1 MRFHAAAL
9 ATGLALLT
17 AYLLFFHF
25 VYGDA
30 FSRFNAIN
38 NIADRHPWNL
48 QGLDAYLHRFFVQPM
63 HAFHDLF
70 GIVFLLA
77 LAQALIALF
86 KGGRLRL
93 VALYFLAGILFL
105 NFTPTSLATWQPLP
119 LGWEGGR
126 FLMFLTP
133 AAALLA
139 GKLIGGLFAGSMGS
153 HPPPAQLRA
162 APLFHWLPLKGGAIG
177 HGWAALALRGL
188 AAALLLTLA
197 YQNAREPL
205 HALKADL
212 PRAEKIKR
220 LAAQELAAND
230 RAALVLSTERSHKHF
245 PLYLGFDPALLG
257 RTHVCDP
264 APILEDGR
272 DAIVYIDKRLS
283 AYLARAYGWPN
294 CNEELLALARAR
306 GLETLIDDR
315 SFHLSLQRPPPQQAE

>member
-1 MRFHAAAL
+1 M
-9 ATGLALLT
+9 
-17 AYLLFFHF
+17 
-25 VYGDA
+25 
-30 FSRFNAIN
+30 
-38 NIADRHPWNL
+38 ADRHPWNL
-48 QGLDAYLHRFFVQPM
+48 QGLDAYLRRFFVQPL

-139 GKLIGGLFAGSMGS
+139 AKFIDRLLAGSLNGK
-153 HPPPAQLRA
+153 PPPVGLLPHR
-162 APLFHWLPLKGGAIG
+162 LPLKGGVI
-177 HGWAALALRGL
+177 ALRGL
-188 AAALLLTLA
+188 AAALLLTVA
-197 YQNAREPL
+197 YQNAQKPVAGFQAGIPRE
-205 HALKADL
+205 
-212 PRAEKIKR
+212 EKVRR

-230 RAALVLSTERSHKHF
+230 RAALILSTERSHQHF
-245 PLYLGFDPALLG
+245 PLYLRFDPALLG
-257 RTHVCDP
+257 RMHLCDT

-272 DAIVYIDKRLS
+272 DAILFIDKRLS
-283 AYLARAYGWPN
+283 AYLARTYGWPN
-294 CNEELLALARAR
+294 CNEELLALAREQ

-315 SFHLSLQRPPPQQAE
+315 RFHLSLQRRGG